1 MHGQF
6 EVLWMVAKLKHEE
19 KLARAH
25 LLQAVQVQPTTQLD
39 RITFEWRLR
48 QWLGTR
54 FVRLG
59 CYLLAN
65 RRLTWENNGVT

>member
-25 LLQAVQVQPTTQLD
+25 LLQIVQPQSTTQRD
-39 RITFEWRLR
+39 RVVFWWRLR
-48 QWLGTR
+48 QWLGIR